1 MPLYEPLFKALD
13 ASGTRYVVVGGVATV
28 LHGYARLT
36 ADVDLVLDL
45 QRSAAERAMRAL
57 AAIGLRPRAPVE
69 PEEFA
74 DERTRKSWI
83 RDKGMKVF
91 SLFDPG
97 NPLLSVDVFAEHPVD
112 FESLYARAEECDIGG
127 IPVRIASIPDLIHLK
142 RLANRPRDREDVAR
156 LEEILR
162 RRQKRDGA

>member
-1 MPLYEPLFKALD
+1 MPLYEPIFRALN
-13 ASGTRYVVVGGVATV
+13 ASGTRYVVVGGVAVV
-28 LHGYARLT
+28 LHGHARFT

-45 QRSAAERAMRAL
+45 DSNAAARAMLAL
-57 AAIGLRPRAPVE
+57 AALGLRPRAPVE
-69 PEEFA
+69 LEEFA

-83 RDKGMKVF
+83 RDKGMQVF

-97 NPLLSVDVFAEHPVD
+97 DPLLAVDVFAEHPVD
-112 FESLYARAEECDIGG
+112 FERLFERADECDIGG

-142 RLANRPRDREDVAR
+142 RLADRPRDREDVEM

-162 RRQKRDGA
+162 LRRERGET